1 MAAHRLILALAL
13 TGVTIVQAES
23 LPPPAYQL
31 AAARADI
38 PVSVLFAIALQ
49 ESGIPLRGHLIPWP
63 WTLNV
68 AGTSRRFASRKE
80 ACAALQLE
88 LTRQDPKRIDVGL
101 GQTNLGYHPD
111 RYPSACDALDPR
123 ANLAVTA
130 ELLRE
135 HYADTGDWIVAAG
148 RYHRPAGGAHAAR
161 YRIQFSRH
169 WQRIQ
174 AITPLRRGAQP

>member
-13 TGVTIVQAES
+13 TSITVTQADA

-31 AAARADI
+31 AAARAGI
-38 PVSVLFAIALQ
+38 PASVLFAIALQ
-49 ESGIPLRGHLIPWP
+49 ESGTPLRGRLMPWP

-68 AGTSRRFASRKE
+68 AGTSLRFASRDE
-80 ACAALQLE
+80 ACAALRLE
-88 LTRQDPKRIDVGL
+88 LIRHDPKRIDVGV

-135 HYADTGDWIVAAG
+135 HYAETGDWVVAAG
-148 RYHRPAGGAHAAR
+148 RYHRPAGGAPAAR
-161 YRIQFSRH
+161 YRTQFSRH

-174 AITPLRRGAQP
+174 AIASVRGGLQP

>member
-13 TGVTIVQAES
+13 TGVTVVQADV

-31 AAARADI
+31 AAARAGI

-49 ESGIPLRGHLIPWP
+49 ESGIPLRGHLMPWP

-68 AGTSRRFASRKE
+68 AGTPLRFASRDE
-80 ACAALQLE
+80 ACATLRVE
-88 LTRQDPKRIDVGL
+88 LTRHDPKRIDVGL

-135 HYADTGDWIVAAG
+135 HYVNTGDWVVAAG
-148 RYHRPAGGAHAAR
+148 RYHRPAGGVPAAR
-161 YRIQFSRH
+161 YRTQFSRH

-174 AITPLRRGAQP
+174 AIASVRGGSQP

>member
-1 MAAHRLILALAL
+1 MAAPRLILALAAA
-13 TGVTIVQAES
+13 GVTAAHAAT

-31 AAARADI
+31 AAAQAGI
-38 PVSVLFAIALQ
+38 PASVLFAIALQ
-49 ESGIPLRGHLIPWP
+49 ESGTPLRGHLMPWP

-68 AGTSRRFASRKE
+68 AGSSLRFARREE
-80 ACAALQLE
+80 ACAALREALS
-88 LTRQDPKRIDVGL
+88 RHNPKRIDVGL

-130 ELLRE
+130 ELLRA

-148 RYHRPAGGAHAAR
+148 RYHRPAGGPPAAR
-161 YRIQFSRH
+161 YSRQFSRH
-169 WQRIQ
+169 WQRVQ
-174 AITPLRRGAQP
+174 AVTTATGGTHP

>member
-13 TGVTIVQAES
+13 TGATVVQADA

-31 AAARADI
+31 AAARAGI
-38 PVSVLFAIALQ
+38 PASVLFAIALQ
-49 ESGIPLRGHLIPWP
+49 ESGTPLHGRLMPWP

-68 AGTSRRFASRKE
+68 AGTPQRFASRDE
-80 ACAALQLE
+80 ACAALRLE
-88 LTRQDPKRIDVGL
+88 LTRHDPKRIDVGL

-111 RYPSACDALDPR
+111 RYPSACHALDPR

-130 ELLRE
+130 ELLRAY
-135 HYADTGDWIVAAG
+135 YADVGDWVVAAG
-148 RYHRPAGGAHAAR
+148 RYHRPAGGAPAAR
-161 YRIQFSRH
+161 YRTQFSRH

-174 AITPLRRGAQP
+174 AIAFLRGGSQP